1 MFLFDLINPFKNKE
15 KFMLFHARSSVL
27 LLDTYT
33 IVLTFYYVQNQLDKK
48 KAMVNFKI
56 YDVTTNNCNTHIAKY
71 FKR

>member
-1 MFLFDLINPFKNKE
+1 
-15 KFMLFHARSSVL
+15 MLFHARSSVL